1 MAEIEKNIYFN
12 ELFDLYQELL
22 SPHQREIV
30 YLYYGLNLSLGEI
43 AEEKNIS
50 RNGVYDALK
59 KGEEALVN
67 FEEKLHLFQKKN
79 EREKKILLL
88 KDKLS
93 PEDFKLVQEALKEE

>member
-43 AEEKNIS
+43 AEEKSIS

-79 EREKKILLL
+79 EREKRILSL

-93 PEDFKLVQEALKEE
+93 PEDFKLVQETLKEE